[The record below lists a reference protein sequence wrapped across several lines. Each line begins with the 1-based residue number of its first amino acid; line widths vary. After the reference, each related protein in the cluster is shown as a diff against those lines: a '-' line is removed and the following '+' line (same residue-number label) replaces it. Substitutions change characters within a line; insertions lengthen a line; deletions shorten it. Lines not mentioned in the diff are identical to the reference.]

1 MTRRENTAKLWI
13 TVTTEF
19 DEKFTAWSVRLGI
32 TKSQFGNMCL
42 QAGLGSLVRAVAP
55 EESFSPEQLIKIIQA
70 AENQKVQLDFSD
82 FEAKKV

>member
-1 MTRRENTAKLWI
+1 
-13 TVTTEF
+13 
-19 DEKFTAWSVRLGI
+19 
-32 TKSQFGNMCL
+32 MCL